1 MAVTIIQE
9 IICHE
14 IIYDPYHANTI
25 NLKVTIYP
33 LRSFGYTAESIW
45 GKLQLLFTLTVI
57 YYAAIYRDN
66 RHSRSK
72 PRVMLVHFLYSSKF

>member
-14 IIYDPYHANTI
+14 IIYDPYHTNTI

-33 LRSFGYTAESIW
+33 LRSFGYTAESIEVNYNYYSHS
-45 GKLQLLFTLTVI
+45 LSYIMLLFT
-57 YYAAIYRDN
+57 AITAI
-66 RHSRSK
+66 HGRS
-72 PRVMLVHFLYSSKF
+72 HG